1 MYPNTPTPT
10 PSFGQYSEY
19 KRDIGLVI
27 VYTIITCGI
36 YDLFLNYNQMMACNR
51 LVGREEINFGKW
63 LLFSIIT
70 CGIYTIYYQYCMG
83 TVILE
88 IQQRQ
93 GKVTF
98 ENLPLVSLLG
108 SIFGGSLI
116 IDLIHQNE
124 LNKLCD

>member
-1 MYPNTPTPT
+1 M
-10 PSFGQYSEY
+10 
-19 KRDIGLVI
+19 VI

-36 YDLFLNYNQMMACNR
+36 YDLFLQYNEMMACNR
-51 LVGREEINFGKW
+51 LVGREEFDFGKF

-70 CGIYTIYYQYCMG
+70 CGIYTVYYQYCMG
-83 TVILE
+83 TIILE
-88 IQQRQ
+88 IQRNQ

-108 SIFGGSLI
+108 SIFGGSFI

>member
-1 MYPNTPTPT
+1 MYPNQPT
-10 PSFGQYSEY
+10 PSFGQYSQY
-19 KRDIGLVI
+19 KRDIGMVI

-36 YDLFLNYNQMMACNR
+36 YDLFLQYNEMMACNR
-51 LVGREEINFGKW
+51 LVGREEFDFGKF

-70 CGIYTIYYQYCMG
+70 CGIYTVYYQYCMG
-83 TVILE
+83 TIILE
-88 IQQRQ
+88 IQRNQ

-108 SIFGGSLI
+108 SIFGGSFI